1 MAATYATMIA
11 AFPEFSNT
19 TSYPQTTIEF
29 WLSQGYIQ
37 VSERLFRDSYD
48 MAVMLWTAHHVAM
61 GAANA
66 RAAARGGIPGS
77 ASGVQT
83 SKSVDGVS
91 VGYSTITS
99 LNNAGA
105 WNATSYGQRFLTM
118 ARSFATMQY
127 VPGVRR
133 QFL

>member
-1 MAATYATMIA
+1 MAATYAMMIA

-19 TSYPQTTIEF
+19 TTYPQATIEF
-29 WLSQGYIQ
+29 WLSQGYVQ
-37 VSERLFRDSYD
+37 VSQRIFRDSYD

-66 RAAARGGIPGS
+66 KTAAAGGVPGS

-99 LNNAGA
+99 IANAGA

-118 ARSFATMQY
+118 ARAFATPQY
-127 VPGVRR
+127 VPGPRR